1 MQASVVKV
9 AVSVGDTIE
18 KGDLVVIL
26 EAMKMEQ
33 PLTAHRSGKIKQI
46 GVAVGD
52 TVSAGTLLLEI
63 ED

>member
-1 MQASVVKV
+1 
-9 AVSVGDTIE
+9 
-18 KGDLVVIL
+18 
-26 EAMKMEQ
+26 MKMEQ
-33 PLTAHRSGKIKQI
+33 PLPAHRSGKIKQI